1 MDMFDIAVGGNQN
14 LEARELLCHVQGN
27 GMSRL
32 RGDLILR
39 GEGLNHVVEHSAA
52 VFVVEL
58 LGVQKLPAGGSGEAV
73 DAADQRSALM
83 HGLFHLADVLHDSIH
98 AAGSLGLQGGD
109 EFHDGHYL
117 HRPFRSRS
125 ASREL
130 TWAYCSESSRRL
142 TVRIFPMLARVVS

>member
-1 MDMFDIAVGGNQN
+1 MDMFGITVGGNQN
-14 LEARELLCHVQGN
+14 LEAGKLLCHVQSN

-32 RGDLILR
+32 RGDLFLW

-52 VFVVEL
+52 GFVVEL
-58 LGVQKLPAGGSGEAV
+58 LGVQELPAGGSGKTV

-83 HGLFHLADVLHDSIH
+83 HGLFHLADVLHNSIH
-98 AAGSLGLQGGD
+98 AAGSLRLQGGD
-109 EFHDGHYL
+109 EFHDGHYF
-117 HRPFRSRS
+117 HRHFRSKS